1 MPCYCPA
8 ILKLL
13 STIVFNFRSISL
25 DKITH
30 FENLWLSTERPIY
43 CKLKKCYIAPSLT
56 CSLQDKFVFRS
67 AVNPSCRQS
76 AIHLLLLADHLEED
90 HTAQVIHKKED
101 LKNRQQ
107 KDLQEKLLSG
117 KQKKEKELVN
127 T

>member
-1 MPCYCPA
+1 M
-8 ILKLL
+8 
-13 STIVFNFRSISL
+13 
-25 DKITH
+25 
-30 FENLWLSTERPIY
+30 
-43 CKLKKCYIAPSLT
+43 
-56 CSLQDKFVFRS
+56 
-67 AVNPSCRQS
+67 NPSCRQS

-90 HTAQVIHKKED
+90 HTAQVIHRKD